1 MRSAQLQSLRP
12 PGQNLPVIAWAIQ
25 RHHIFENVGMPVW
38 HGVADNRQTLKLCCL
53 QAQESASQ
61 TQQAAPAASE
71 AESGPTSSLSPSNAA
86 SGASHTPKHPASQG
100 AAEPTPSSRA
110 LTTPSGDSEVDS
122 PTGRGVQRL
131 ARSGIVSRSLAG
143 GRWTPHIR
151 DADEV
156 GLLRLKL
163 LQCCSMCFVSI

>member
-1 MRSAQLQSLRP
+1 M
-12 PGQNLPVIAWAIQ
+12 PVIAWAIQ
-25 RHHIFENVGMPVW
+25 RHHIFQNVGTPVW
-38 HGVADNRQTLKLCCL
+38 HGVADDRQTLKLCCL

-61 TQQAAPAASE
+61 TQQAAPAEAVPAASE
-71 AESGPTSSLSPSNAA
+71 AVSGPTSSSPPSNAA
-86 SGASHTPKHPASQG
+86 AGASHTPKHPASEG
-100 AAEPTPSSRA
+100 AAEPTLSSGA
-110 LTTPSGDSEVDS
+110 MTTPSGDSEVDS

-151 DADEV
+151 DADQV